1 MKPRVNANFDRWKV
15 FQLARAH
22 NYLRHCETHRAL
34 RRSLLRTQPGP
45 FTVLDLGCGDAREM
59 ARTLHYLHV
68 TRYVGVDTSPDL
80 LAVAGKNL
88 GALLVRCSLR
98 EQDALAFL
106 RGRGARVD
114 VIWLG
119 LFLHHFPRSLKRELF
134 TLARQRLRPSGCLLA
149 HDPLLRE
156 DETRAGYLQRL
167 ARACRREWRA
177 IAPADKA
184 VLHRHWSRHGW
195 QERFSTLA
203 RLAHRAGFS
212 RSEILYRDPQDF
224 YALTGFYL

>member
-1 MKPRVNANFDRWKV
+1 MPPVFNANFDRWKV

-22 NYLRHCETHRAL
+22 NYLRHRETHRTL
-34 RRSLLRTQPGP
+34 RRFLQSRFPGP

-59 ARTLHYLHV
+59 ARTLDYLPV
-68 TRYVGVDTSPDL
+68 TRYVGVDTSPEL
-80 LAVAGKNL
+80 LAVAEKNL
-88 GALLVRCSLR
+88 GRLRVLCSLR

-106 RGRGARVD
+106 CGRGARVE

-134 TLARQRLRPSGCLLA
+134 TLARQRLRPGGCLLA
-149 HDPLLRE
+149 HDPMLRE
-156 DETRAGYLQRL
+156 DETRASYLQRL

-177 IAPADKA
+177 IAPADKT
-184 VLHRHWSRHGW
+184 VLHRHWSRHGR

-203 RLAHRAGFS
+203 RLAHGAGFS

-224 YALTGFYL
+224 YALTGYFL